1 LSWNIL
7 EQIAISGVR
16 SVPKNTNSA
25 TTLKNSPA
33 QFIRT
38 EAKRSTALQAVRHIL
53 KTAPKVSERPR
64 VRARFHPKNSAPG
77 VDRRALGSIG
87 NIQNKLLKA
96 LCGKGSPKNS
106 SKGGHALM

>member
-1 LSWNIL
+1 MST
-7 EQIAISGVR
+7 A
-16 SVPKNTNSA
+16 
-25 TTLKNSPA
+25 SPRA
-33 QFIRT
+33 SIGQFQTRT
-38 EAKRSTALQAVRHIL
+38 EATTDWFRSGAATNFAALHAVRHIL

-77 VDRRALGSIG
+77 VDRRALGRIG

-96 LCGKGSPKNS
+96 LYGKGSPKNS